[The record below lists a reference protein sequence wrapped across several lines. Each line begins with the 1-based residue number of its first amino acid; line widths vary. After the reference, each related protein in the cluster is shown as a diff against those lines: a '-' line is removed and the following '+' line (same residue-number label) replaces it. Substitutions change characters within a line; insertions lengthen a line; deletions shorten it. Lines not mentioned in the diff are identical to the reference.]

1 MAAMAIALSTSLP
14 HLPPRRLP
22 SHPVAA
28 LSLAPRSYR
37 RREAP
42 ARLAAVASAFEVLD
56 STNGAAPAPASLAPS
71 GQQHYGREYFL
82 LAVVVG
88 QMEDVFKMVEE
99 ETEVAKTQLN
109 VKRKPFYV

>member
-28 LSLAPRSYR
+28 LSLAPRSFR

-56 STNGAAPAPASLAPS
+56 SCGALRSRRASLAVSNTTAGSTSCWLPS
-71 GQQHYGREYFL
+71 SVR
-82 LAVVVG
+82 
-88 QMEDVFKMVEE
+88 
-99 ETEVAKTQLN
+99 
-109 VKRKPFYV
+109 